1 VALNRQALAF
11 IGIPLVGIPTALV
24 VLRPAHWDAMRI
36 TGLALTVFGFALL
49 TIARVQLGNS
59 FSVTPQARALVTKGL
74 YSRIRNPVYVF
85 SAIGVGG
92 FVLYMGRPRLLLL
105 LLVLIPVQVLR
116 AQAEGRR
123 LEDTFGEQYREWKRQ
138 TWF

>member
-59 FSVTPQARALVTKGL
+59 FSVTPQARALVTTGL

-85 SAIGVGG
+85 SAIGIAG
-92 FVLYMGRPRLLLL
+92 FVMCIGRPTLLLL

-116 AQAEGRR
+116 AQAEGRK
-123 LEDTFGEQYREWKRQ
+123 LEEAFGEDYRQWKRQ